1 MAILAPII
9 VGILLGPS
17 AMIGMVAGAI
27 ITGLLLGL
35 FMGNVG
41 NTWDNA
47 KKYVES
53 GQFGGKGAQHTQQ
66 RS

>member
-1 MAILAPII
+1 LVGFLFGPAAIIE
-9 VGILLGPS
+9 
-17 AMIGMVAGAI
+17 MIAGAI

-35 FMGNVG
+35 FRGNVG

-53 GQFGGKGAQHTQQ
+53 GELRQSARAKGAQPMPLQ
-66 RS
+66 